1 MRLDK
6 IKSQEE
12 LIAKALSD
20 SSRNIAAANERDK
33 HYQFI
38 KKRENEKMCVLEW
51 TNQYCSLRKKIR
63 SLESQVKAWFQ
74 NTSLDINLRL
84 GLSDET
90 RRGAKEEEVDPI
102 RLEEQ
107 IVAIR
112 NRISLEKEKASP
124 PYTIMHSLEQLKT
137 GLAPIL
143 RIDSSLMSL
152 FEEECIQIIQK
163 SNTEDKESIKMAQK
177 RIKDLFV
184 QIVNSFMKHIRNE
197 AENQIKEEV
206 NFRSLTIIQLK
217 SITDA
222 SAKDEMNF
230 KQCVLKSKQ
239 DESKLLQRL
248 ERLAIDQNIQNYHCQ
263 KRFETE
269 EAFKERQSFEESERK
284 KRIEEMNEAKQRY
297 G

>member
-12 LIAKALSD
+12 LIAKALAD
-20 SSRNIAAANERDK
+20 SSRNVAIANERVK
-33 HYQFI
+33 HYESI
-38 KKRENEKMCVLEW
+38 KKRENEKMCALEW
-51 TNQYCSLRKKIR
+51 TNQYRALRKKIR
-63 SLESQVKAWFQ
+63 SLESQVKAWSQ
-74 NTSLDINLRL
+74 NTRLDINLCL
-84 GLSDET
+84 ELHDET
-90 RRGAKEEEVDPI
+90 RRGEEEEVDPI

-112 NRISLEKEKASP
+112 NRISLEKEKVSP
-124 PYTIMHSLEQLKT
+124 PHTIMHSLQQLKKD
-137 GLAPIL
+137 LAPIL
-143 RIDSSLMSL
+143 RINSSLMSL
-152 FEEECIQIIQK
+152 FEEECIQILQK
-163 SNTEDKESIKMAQK
+163 SNTKDKVPIKMAQK
-177 RIKDLFV
+177 RIKDLSV
-184 QIVNSFMKHIRNE
+184 QIVNSFMKHIRNTV
-197 AENQIKEEV
+197 ENQIKKEI
-206 NFRSLTIIQLK
+206 NFRSLATSKLK

-230 KQCVLKSKQ
+230 KQCDLKSKQ
-239 DESKLLQRL
+239 DELELLQRI
-248 ERLAIDQNIQNYHCQ
+248 ERLATDQKIHNYQCQ